1 VTLIASSAD
10 QYTEQTLRIRIRKN
24 GQRVVESRE
33 LTIQYIYNVYYW
45 YEELIVSKTM
55 TPLLTVMARHSRMV
69 NVGSL
74 GSIATTLMEKYI
86 GFWSAYLLD
95 LCAVVLAMVIVLL
108 ARPNFGMRH
117 LSYVSYY

>member
-1 VTLIASSAD
+1 M
-10 QYTEQTLRIRIRKN
+10 RIRISKN

-45 YEELIVSKTM
+45 YEELILSKTDESV
-55 TPLLTVMARHSRMV
+55 TDSMAHHYRMV

-74 GSIATTLMEKYI
+74 GNIATTLMEKYV

-95 LCAVVLAMVIVLL
+95 LCAVVLAVVIVHL
-108 ARPNFGMRH
+108 ARPKFGITHKHCR
-117 LSYVSYY
+117 LSVSMNEC